1 MSRGFA
7 DLPPVRRR
15 RSERL
20 LTSRDV
26 VGARRSA
33 AGGTS
38 VAVLAYRY
46 DVSELTIAAAVRGE
60 PPWHRMTTPP
70 PVPASGDL
78 LDETQ
83 LPRQSAVSIW
93 QN

>member
-1 MSRGFA
+1 M
-7 DLPPVRRR
+7 
-15 RSERL
+15 
-20 LTSRDV
+20 
-26 VGARRSA
+26 
-33 AGGTS
+33 
-38 VAVLAYRY
+38 
-46 DVSELTIAAAVRGE
+46 SELTIAAAVRGE